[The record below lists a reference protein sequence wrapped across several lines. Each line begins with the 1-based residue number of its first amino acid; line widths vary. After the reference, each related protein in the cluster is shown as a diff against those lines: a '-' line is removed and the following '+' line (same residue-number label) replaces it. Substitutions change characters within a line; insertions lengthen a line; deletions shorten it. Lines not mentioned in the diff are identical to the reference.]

1 MNIKLPSKIGE
12 ANVTAINTKSL
23 IVIGANGSGK
33 SRFGADIE
41 SRYLSAVHRISA
53 QKSLTMPAEVRPK
66 SKMTAENEFYY
77 GAHYEGNPTWGPSN
91 KMNNRWGGKPG
102 TFLLND
108 YEKLLV
114 LLHTEEYEDALKYKE
129 GEIDKPVTKLDRIQ
143 KIWEHVLPH
152 RKLRKRAG
160 VIETYPANSAKEI
173 YNASEM
179 SDGERVIFYLIGEVV
194 AAPIDAL
201 IIIDEPESHIHKA
214 VMKHLWD
221 KIEFERPDCTFVYLT
236 HDIDF
241 ASSREDSDKIWMK
254 SYSPSGWDY
263 EILPSDLPIPEQL
276 YLEVLGSRQPVLFIE
291 GEVASIDYQLLPLIF
306 SDMLVK
312 PLGACAKVI
321 DTTKTFNSQTGFHHI
336 KSFGLIDRDRR
347 SDEEI
352 SHIKDDNIWI
362 ADVAEVEN
370 FLLIEDVVKTV
381 ALSMEKKP
389 DEVFNQV
396 KQNIINFFQQEL
408 TTQVTAHAISRIER
422 VFKIATTQ
430 KGISDYTTL
439 DNAMNDF
446 WVTKDF
452 KKIYDEIQTEFE
464 SYIHNS
470 DYESIL
476 RVFNNKGLIAKSNV
490 AALCDINPKNNS
502 YLNRI
507 ISLLKKNDGKALVTR
522 KAVKTKILRFSN

>member
-1 MNIKLPSKIGE
+1 MNIQLPTKIGDT
-12 ANVTAINTKSL
+12 NLITIDTKSL
-23 IVIGANGSGK
+23 IVVGANGSGK

-41 SRYLSAVHRISA
+41 KRYLSTVHRISA
-53 QKSLTMPAEVRPK
+53 QKSLTMPFEVSPK
-66 SKMTAENEFYY
+66 SKIRAESEFLY
-77 GAHYEGNPTWGPSN
+77 GYHYDNPSSSLNN
-91 KMNNRWGGKPG
+91 KLHNRWGGKPN

-108 YEKLLV
+108 FEKLLV
-114 LLHTEEYEDALKYKE
+114 LLHTEEYEEALKYKE
-129 GEIDKPVTKLDRIQ
+129 GEIGRPVTKLDRIQ
-143 KIWEHVLPH
+143 KIWEEVLPH
-152 RKLRKRAG
+152 RKLKKRAG
-160 VIETYPANSAKEI
+160 VIEAYSASSAVDI

-179 SDGERVIFYLIGEVV
+179 SDGERVIFYLVGEIIL
-194 AAPIDAL
+194 APQNAL

-214 VMKHLWD
+214 VIKQLWD
-221 KIEFERPDCTFVYLT
+221 KIELERPDCTFVYLT

-241 ASSREDSDKIWMK
+241 ASSRESSDKIWMK
-254 SYSPSGWDY
+254 SYSLVGWDY

-276 YLEVLGSRQPVLFIE
+276 YLEILGSRQPVLFIE

-321 DTTKTFNSQTGFHHI
+321 DTTRTFNSQTGFHHI

-352 SHIKDDNIWI
+352 SHITGENIWI

-381 ALSMEKKP
+381 ALCMEKNP
-389 DEVFNQV
+389 DETFVKV
-396 KQNIINFFQQEL
+396 KQNVINFFQQEL
-408 TTQVTAHAISRIER
+408 STQVTAHTISRIER

-430 KGISDYTTL
+430 KGISEYATL
-439 DNAMNDF
+439 NNAMNNF
-446 WVTKDF
+446 WTTKDF

-464 SYIHNS
+464 SYIYNS

-476 RVFNNKGLIAKSNV
+476 RTFNNKGLIAKSNV
-490 AALCDINPKNNS
+490 AVLCDINPKNNS

-507 ISLLKKNDGKALVTR
+507 ISLLKKADDRALIIM
-522 KAVKTKILRFSN
+522 KAVKNKIQRFSN